1 MFNLKTVMRFEVLR
15 TLKKRSF
22 WTSILLPPLILAIL
36 SGVMTF
42 SQKAS
47 QEQLNQLA
55 NGSTNIAIIDKS
67 GKVGKEAFQG
77 EHAFTKAT
85 DKDSA
90 ITEVKQGRKD
100 AVIFIPENVGSQPI
114 EVYAKDENIFNNS
127 RYENMAQQLLKRS
140 VSSKVDKADQQII
153 AGKLQTTS
161 TFYRDGKQYDPI
173 GSMIIPAAFLVLL
186 YVVLMTFVNPILT
199 STSEE
204 KENRVTEMILTT
216 IQPRTLI
223 FGKILSIVV
232 LAALQVTIMTLMTV
246 ATYLLIDK
254 TAGGVPIDILKNIQ
268 IEPVRIAMSALISTA
283 GFAFFAGLVIA
294 VGAAVPTA
302 KEAGGFLG
310 ALVTLFFAP
319 LYFFM
324 LIISTPNAPLVKV
337 TSLIPFTSPMP
348 LLIRNA
354 TGNLP
359 LGEGLLAAGILIV
372 SAGITFWIA
381 IRLFHYGS
389 IEYNKVLSLKAIFYK
404 EKRS

>member
-1 MFNLKTVMRFEVLR
+1 MFNLKTVMRFEILR
-15 TLKKRSF
+15 TLKKQSF
-22 WTSILLPPLILAIL
+22 WLSILLPPII
-36 SGVMTF
+36 
-42 SQKAS
+42 
-47 QEQLNQLA
+47 
-55 NGSTNIAIIDKS
+55 IAIISGIMVFSNKASSDQLKQLASGSDRIVIIDQS
-67 GKVGKEAFQG
+67 GKVSKEAFQG
-77 EHAFTKAT
+77 EHAFAKAT

-90 ITEVKQGRKD
+90 ISDVKHGHKD
-100 AVIFIPENVGSQPI
+100 AVIFIPKQVGEQPV
-114 EVYAKDENIFNNS
+114 EVYAKDENIFNNN
-127 RYENMAQQLLKRS
+127 RYETMAQQLLKSS
-140 VSSKVDKADQQII
+140 VNSKIDAADQQII
-153 AGKLQTTS
+153 AGKLQTNS
-161 TFYRDGKQYDPI
+161 TFYRNGHQYDPI
-173 GSMIIPAAFLVLL
+173 GSMIIPAAFLILL
-186 YVVLMTFVNPILT
+186 YIVLMTFVNPILT

-223 FGKILSIVV
+223 FGKILSIVI
-232 LAALQVTIMTLMTV
+232 LAAMQIIIMTLMTIV
-246 ATYLLIDK
+246 TYLVLDK
-254 TAGGVPIDILKNIQ
+254 TAGVPLDIVKHIQ
-268 IEPVRIAMSALISTA
+268 IEPVRIAMSALISIA

-302 KEAGGFLG
+302 KEAGSFLG
-310 ALVTLFFAP
+310 VLMTLFYVP
-319 LYFFM
+319 LYFIM
-324 LIISTPNAPLVKV
+324 LIISTPDALLVRIISLVPL
-337 TSLIPFTSPMP
+337 TSPMP

>member
-1 MFNLKTVMRFEVLR
+1 MFNLKTVMRFEILR
-15 TLKKRSF
+15 TLKKQSF
-22 WTSILLPPLILAIL
+22 WLSILLPPII
-36 SGVMTF
+36 
-42 SQKAS
+42 
-47 QEQLNQLA
+47 
-55 NGSTNIAIIDKS
+55 IAIISGIMVFSNKASSDQLKQLASGSDRIVIIDQS
-67 GKVGKEAFQG
+67 GKVSKEAFQG

-90 ITEVKQGRKD
+90 ISDVKHGRKD
-100 AVIFIPENVGSQPI
+100 AVIFIPKQVGEQPV
-114 EVYAKDENIFNNS
+114 EVYAKDENIFNNN
-127 RYENMAQQLLKRS
+127 RYETMAQQLLKSS
-140 VSSKVDKADQQII
+140 VNSKIDAADQQII
-153 AGKLQTTS
+153 AGKLQTNS
-161 TFYRDGKQYDPI
+161 TFYRNGHQYDPI

-186 YVVLMTFVNPILT
+186 YIVLMTFVNPILT

-223 FGKILSIVV
+223 FGKILSIVI
-232 LAALQVTIMTLMTV
+232 LAVMQIIIMTLMTIV
-246 ATYLLIDK
+246 TYLVLDK
-254 TAGGVPIDILKNIQ
+254 TAGVPLDMVKHIQ

-302 KEAGGFLG
+302 KEAGSFLG
-310 ALVTLFFAP
+310 VLMTLFYVP
-319 LYFFM
+319 LYFIM
-324 LIISTPNAPLVKV
+324 LIISTPDALLVRIISLVPL
-337 TSLIPFTSPMP
+337 TSPMP

>member
-55 NGSTNIAIIDKS
+55 SGSTNIAIIDKS

-77 EHAFTKAT
+77 EHAFAKAT

-173 GSMIIPAAFLVLL
+173 GSMIIPAAFLILL

-310 ALVTLFFAP
+310 ALMTLFFAP

-354 TGNLP
+354 TGHLP

>member
-1 MFNLKTVMRFEVLR
+1 MFNLKTVMRFEILR
-15 TLKKRSF
+15 TLKKQSF
-22 WTSILLPPLILAIL
+22 WLSILLPPII
-36 SGVMTF
+36 
-42 SQKAS
+42 
-47 QEQLNQLA
+47 
-55 NGSTNIAIIDKS
+55 IAIISGIMVFSNKASSDQLKQLASGSDRIVIIDQS
-67 GKVGKEAFQG
+67 GKVSKEAFQG
-77 EHAFTKAT
+77 EHAFAKAT

-90 ITEVKQGRKD
+90 ISDVKHGRKD
-100 AVIFIPENVGSQPI
+100 AVIFIPKQVGEQPV
-114 EVYAKDENIFNNS
+114 EVYAKDENIFNNN
-127 RYENMAQQLLKRS
+127 RYETMAQQLLKSS
-140 VSSKVDKADQQII
+140 VNSKIDAADQQII
-153 AGKLQTTS
+153 AGKLQTNS
-161 TFYRDGKQYDPI
+161 TFYRNGHQYDPI
-173 GSMIIPAAFLVLL
+173 GSMVIPAAFLILL
-186 YVVLMTFVNPILT
+186 YIVLMTFVNPILT

-223 FGKILSIVV
+223 FGKILSIVI
-232 LAALQVTIMTLMTV
+232 LAAMQIIIMTLMTIV
-246 ATYLLIDK
+246 TYLVLDK
-254 TAGGVPIDILKNIQ
+254 TAGVPLDMVKHIQ

-302 KEAGGFLG
+302 KEAGSFLG
-310 ALVTLFFAP
+310 VLMTLFYVP
-319 LYFFM
+319 LYFIM
-324 LIISTPNAPLVKV
+324 LIISTPDALLVRIISLVPL
-337 TSLIPFTSPMP
+337 TSPMP

>member
-1 MFNLKTVMRFEVLR
+1 MFNLKTVMRFEILR
-15 TLKKRSF
+15 TLKKQSF
-22 WTSILLPPLILAIL
+22 WLSILLPPII
-36 SGVMTF
+36 
-42 SQKAS
+42 
-47 QEQLNQLA
+47 
-55 NGSTNIAIIDKS
+55 IAIISGIMVFSNKASSDQLKQLASGSDRIVIIDQS
-67 GKVGKEAFQG
+67 GKVSKEAFQG
-77 EHAFTKAT
+77 EHAFAKAT

-90 ITEVKQGRKD
+90 ISDVKHGRKD
-100 AVIFIPENVGSQPI
+100 AVIFIPKQVGEQPV
-114 EVYAKDENIFNNS
+114 EVYAKDENIFNNN
-127 RYENMAQQLLKRS
+127 RYETMAQQLLKSS
-140 VSSKVDKADQQII
+140 VNSKIDAADQQII
-153 AGKLQTTS
+153 AGKLQTNS
-161 TFYRDGKQYDPI
+161 TFYRNGHQYDPI
-173 GSMIIPAAFLVLL
+173 GSMIIPAAFLILL
-186 YVVLMTFVNPILT
+186 YIVLMTFVNPILT

-223 FGKILSIVV
+223 FGKILSIVI
-232 LAALQVTIMTLMTV
+232 LAAMQIIIMTLMTIV
-246 ATYLLIDK
+246 TYLVLDK
-254 TAGGVPIDILKNIQ
+254 TAGVPLDMVKHIQ
-268 IEPVRIAMSALISTA
+268 IEPVRIAMSALISIA

-302 KEAGGFLG
+302 KEAGSFLG
-310 ALVTLFFAP
+310 VLMTLFYVP
-319 LYFFM
+319 LYFIM
-324 LIISTPNAPLVKV
+324 LIISTPDALLVRIISLVPL
-337 TSLIPFTSPMP
+337 TSPMP

>member
-1 MFNLKTVMRFEVLR
+1 MFNLKTVMRFEILR
-15 TLKKRSF
+15 TLKKQSF
-22 WTSILLPPLILAIL
+22 WLSILLPPII
-36 SGVMTF
+36 
-42 SQKAS
+42 
-47 QEQLNQLA
+47 
-55 NGSTNIAIIDKS
+55 IAIISGIMVFSNKASSDQLKQLASGSDRIVIIDQS
-67 GKVGKEAFQG
+67 GKVSKEAFQG
-77 EHAFTKAT
+77 EHAFAKAT

-90 ITEVKQGRKD
+90 ISDVKHGRKD
-100 AVIFIPENVGSQPI
+100 AVIFIPKQVGEQPV
-114 EVYAKDENIFNNS
+114 EVYAKDENIFNNN
-127 RYENMAQQLLKRS
+127 RYETMAQQLLKSS
-140 VSSKVDKADQQII
+140 VNSKIDAADQQII
-153 AGKLQTTS
+153 AGKLQTNS
-161 TFYRDGKQYDPI
+161 TFYRNGHQYDPI
-173 GSMIIPAAFLVLL
+173 GSMIIPAAFLILL
-186 YVVLMTFVNPILT
+186 YIVLMTFVNPILT

-223 FGKILSIVV
+223 FGKILSIVI
-232 LAALQVTIMTLMTV
+232 LAAMQIIIMTLMTV
-246 ATYLLIDK
+246 VTYLVLDK
-254 TAGGVPIDILKNIQ
+254 TAGVPLDMVKHIQ

-302 KEAGGFLG
+302 KEAGSFLG
-310 ALVTLFFAP
+310 VLMTLFYVP
-319 LYFFM
+319 LYFIM
-324 LIISTPNAPLVKV
+324 LIISTPDALLVRIISLVPL
-337 TSLIPFTSPMP
+337 TSPMP

>member
-1 MFNLKTVMRFEVLR
+1 MFNLKTVMRFEILR
-15 TLKKRSF
+15 TLKKQSF
-22 WTSILLPPLILAIL
+22 WLSILLPPII
-36 SGVMTF
+36 
-42 SQKAS
+42 
-47 QEQLNQLA
+47 
-55 NGSTNIAIIDKS
+55 IAIISGIMVFSNKASSDQLKQLASGSDRIVIIDQS
-67 GKVGKEAFQG
+67 GKVSKEAFQG
-77 EHAFTKAT
+77 EHAFAKAT

-90 ITEVKQGRKD
+90 ISDVKHGRKD
-100 AVIFIPENVGSQPI
+100 AVIFIPKQVGEQPV
-114 EVYAKDENIFNNS
+114 EVYAKDENIFNNN
-127 RYENMAQQLLKRS
+127 RYETMAQQLLKSS
-140 VSSKVDKADQQII
+140 VNSKIDAADQQII
-153 AGKLQTTS
+153 AGKLQTNS
-161 TFYRDGKQYDPI
+161 TFYRNGHQYDPI

-186 YVVLMTFVNPILT
+186 YIVLMTFVNPILT

-223 FGKILSIVV
+223 FGKILSIVI
-232 LAALQVTIMTLMTV
+232 LAAMQIIIMTLMTIV
-246 ATYLLIDK
+246 TYLVLDK
-254 TAGGVPIDILKNIQ
+254 TAGVPLDMVKHIQ

-302 KEAGGFLG
+302 KEAGSFLG
-310 ALVTLFFAP
+310 VLMTLFYVP
-319 LYFFM
+319 LYFIM
-324 LIISTPNAPLVKV
+324 LIISTPDALLVRIISLVPL
-337 TSLIPFTSPMP
+337 TSPMP

>member
-1 MFNLKTVMRFEVLR
+1 MFNLKTVMRFEILR
-15 TLKKRSF
+15 TLKKQSF
-22 WTSILLPPLILAIL
+22 WLSILLPPII
-36 SGVMTF
+36 
-42 SQKAS
+42 
-47 QEQLNQLA
+47 
-55 NGSTNIAIIDKS
+55 IAIISGIMVFSNKASSDQLKQLASGSDRIVIIDQS
-67 GKVGKEAFQG
+67 GKVSKEAFQG
-77 EHAFTKAT
+77 EHAFAKAT

-90 ITEVKQGRKD
+90 ISDVKHGRKD
-100 AVIFIPENVGSQPI
+100 AVIFIPKQVGEQPV
-114 EVYAKDENIFNNS
+114 EVYAKDENIFNNN
-127 RYENMAQQLLKRS
+127 RYETMAQQLLKSS
-140 VSSKVDKADQQII
+140 VNSKIDAADQQII
-153 AGKLQTTS
+153 AGKLQTNS
-161 TFYRDGKQYDPI
+161 TFYRNGHQYDPI
-173 GSMIIPAAFLVLL
+173 GSMIIPAAFLILL
-186 YVVLMTFVNPILT
+186 YIVLMTFVNPILT

-223 FGKILSIVV
+223 FGKILSIVI
-232 LAALQVTIMTLMTV
+232 LAAMQIIIMTLMTIV
-246 ATYLLIDK
+246 TYLVLDK
-254 TAGGVPIDILKNIQ
+254 TAGVPLDMVKHIQ

-302 KEAGGFLG
+302 KEAGSFLG
-310 ALVTLFFAP
+310 VLMTLFYVP
-319 LYFFM
+319 LYFIM
-324 LIISTPNAPLVKV
+324 LIISTPDALLVRIISLVPL
-337 TSLIPFTSPMP
+337 TSPMP

>member
-1 MFNLKTVMRFEVLR
+1 MFNLKTVMRFEILR
-15 TLKKRSF
+15 TLKKQSF
-22 WTSILLPPLILAIL
+22 WLSILLPPII
-36 SGVMTF
+36 
-42 SQKAS
+42 
-47 QEQLNQLA
+47 
-55 NGSTNIAIIDKS
+55 IAIISGIMVFSNKASSDQLKQLASGSDRIVIIDQS
-67 GKVGKEAFQG
+67 GKVSKEAFQG
-77 EHAFTKAT
+77 EHAFAKAT
-85 DKDSA
+85 DKDNA
-90 ITEVKQGRKD
+90 ISDVKHGRKD
-100 AVIFIPENVGSQPI
+100 AVIFIPKQVGEQPV
-114 EVYAKDENIFNNS
+114 EVYAKDENIFNNN
-127 RYENMAQQLLKRS
+127 RYETMAQQLLKSS
-140 VSSKVDKADQQII
+140 VNSKIDAADQQII
-153 AGKLQTTS
+153 AGKLQTNS
-161 TFYRDGKQYDPI
+161 TFYRNGHQYDPI
-173 GSMIIPAAFLVLL
+173 GSMIIPAAFLILL
-186 YVVLMTFVNPILT
+186 YIVLMTFVNPILT

-223 FGKILSIVV
+223 FGKILSIVI
-232 LAALQVTIMTLMTV
+232 LAVMQIIIMTLMTV
-246 ATYLLIDK
+246 VTYLVLDK
-254 TAGGVPIDILKNIQ
+254 TAGVPLDMVKHIQ

-302 KEAGGFLG
+302 KEAGSFLG
-310 ALVTLFFAP
+310 VLMTLFYVP
-319 LYFFM
+319 LYFIM
-324 LIISTPNAPLVKV
+324 LIISTPDALLVRIISLVPL
-337 TSLIPFTSPMP
+337 TSPMP

>member
-1 MFNLKTVMRFEVLR
+1 MFNLKTVMRFEILR
-15 TLKKRSF
+15 TLKKQSF
-22 WTSILLPPLILAIL
+22 WLSILLPPII
-36 SGVMTF
+36 
-42 SQKAS
+42 
-47 QEQLNQLA
+47 
-55 NGSTNIAIIDKS
+55 IAIISGIMVFSNKASSDQLKQLASGSDRIVIIDQS
-67 GKVGKEAFQG
+67 GKVSKEAFQG
-77 EHAFTKAT
+77 EHAFAKAT

-90 ITEVKQGRKD
+90 ISDVKHGRKD
-100 AVIFIPENVGSQPI
+100 AVIFIPKQVGEQPV
-114 EVYAKDENIFNNS
+114 EVYAKDENIFNNN
-127 RYENMAQQLLKRS
+127 RYETMAQQLLKSS
-140 VSSKVDKADQQII
+140 VNSKIDAADQQII
-153 AGKLQTTS
+153 AGKLQTNS
-161 TFYRDGKQYDPI
+161 TFYRNGHQYDPI
-173 GSMIIPAAFLVLL
+173 GSMIIPAAFLILL
-186 YVVLMTFVNPILT
+186 YIVLMTFVNPILT

-223 FGKILSIVV
+223 FGKILSIVI
-232 LAALQVTIMTLMTV
+232 LAVMQIIIMTLMTIV
-246 ATYLLIDK
+246 TYLVLDK
-254 TAGGVPIDILKNIQ
+254 TAGVPLDMVKHIQ
-268 IEPVRIAMSALISTA
+268 IEPVRIATSALISTA

-302 KEAGGFLG
+302 KEAGSFLG
-310 ALVTLFFAP
+310 VLMTLFYVP
-319 LYFFM
+319 LYFIM
-324 LIISTPNAPLVKV
+324 LIISTPDALLVRIISLVPL
-337 TSLIPFTSPMP
+337 TSPMP

>member
-1 MFNLKTVMRFEVLR
+1 MFNLKTVMRFEILR
-15 TLKKRSF
+15 TLKKQSF
-22 WTSILLPPLILAIL
+22 WLSILLPPII
-36 SGVMTF
+36 
-42 SQKAS
+42 
-47 QEQLNQLA
+47 
-55 NGSTNIAIIDKS
+55 IAIISGIMVFSNKASSDQLKQLASGSDRIVIIDQS
-67 GKVGKEAFQG
+67 GKVSKEAFQG

-90 ITEVKQGRKD
+90 ISDVKHGHKD
-100 AVIFIPENVGSQPI
+100 AVIFIPKQVGEQPV
-114 EVYAKDENIFNNS
+114 EVYAKDENIFNNN
-127 RYENMAQQLLKRS
+127 RYETMAQQLLKSS
-140 VSSKVDKADQQII
+140 VNSKIDAADQQII
-153 AGKLQTTS
+153 AGKLQTNS
-161 TFYRDGKQYDPI
+161 TFYRNGHQYDPI
-173 GSMIIPAAFLVLL
+173 GSMIIPAAFLILL
-186 YVVLMTFVNPILT
+186 YIVLMTFVNPILT

-223 FGKILSIVV
+223 FGKILSIVI
-232 LAALQVTIMTLMTV
+232 LAAMQIIIMTLMTIV
-246 ATYLLIDK
+246 TYLVLDK
-254 TAGGVPIDILKNIQ
+254 TAGVPLDMVKHIQ
-268 IEPVRIAMSALISTA
+268 IEPVRIAMSALISIA

-302 KEAGGFLG
+302 KEAGSFLG
-310 ALVTLFFAP
+310 VLMTLFYVP
-319 LYFFM
+319 LYFIM
-324 LIISTPNAPLVKV
+324 LIISTPDALLVRIISLVPL
-337 TSLIPFTSPMP
+337 TSPMP

>member
-1 MFNLKTVMRFEVLR
+1 MFNLKTVMRFEILR
-15 TLKKRSF
+15 TLKKQSF
-22 WTSILLPPLILAIL
+22 WLSILLPPII
-36 SGVMTF
+36 
-42 SQKAS
+42 
-47 QEQLNQLA
+47 
-55 NGSTNIAIIDKS
+55 IAIISGIMVFSNKASSDQLKQLASGSDRIVIIDQS
-67 GKVGKEAFQG
+67 GKVSKEAFQG
-77 EHAFTKAT
+77 EHAFAKAT

-90 ITEVKQGRKD
+90 VSDVKQGRKD
-100 AVIFIPENVGSQPI
+100 AVIFIPKQVGEQPV
-114 EVYAKDENIFNNS
+114 EVYAKDENIFNNN
-127 RYENMAQQLLKRS
+127 RYETIAQQLLKSS
-140 VSSKVDKADQQII
+140 VNGKIDAADQQII
-153 AGKLQTTS
+153 AGKLQTNS
-161 TFYRDGKQYDPI
+161 TFYRNGHQYDPI
-173 GSMIIPAAFLVLL
+173 GSMIIPAAFLILL
-186 YVVLMTFVNPILT
+186 YIVLMTFVNPILT

-223 FGKILSIVV
+223 FGKILSIVI
-232 LAALQVTIMTLMTV
+232 LAAMQIIIMTLMTIV
-246 ATYLLIDK
+246 TYLVLDK
-254 TAGGVPIDILKNIQ
+254 TAGVPLDMVKHIQ

-302 KEAGGFLG
+302 KEAGSFLG
-310 ALVTLFFAP
+310 VLMTLFYVP
-319 LYFFM
+319 LYFIM
-324 LIISTPNAPLVKV
+324 LIISTPDALLVRIISLVPL
-337 TSLIPFTSPMP
+337 TSPMP

>member
-1 MFNLKTVMRFEVLR
+1 MFNLKTVMRFEILR
-15 TLKKRSF
+15 TLKKQSF
-22 WTSILLPPLILAIL
+22 WLSILLPPII
-36 SGVMTF
+36 
-42 SQKAS
+42 
-47 QEQLNQLA
+47 
-55 NGSTNIAIIDKS
+55 IAIISGLMVFSNKASSDQLKQLASGSDRIVIIDQS
-67 GKVGKEAFQG
+67 GKVSKEAFQG
-77 EHAFTKAT
+77 EHAFAKAT

-90 ITEVKQGRKD
+90 ISDVKHGRKD
-100 AVIFIPENVGSQPI
+100 AVIFIPKQVGEQPV
-114 EVYAKDENIFNNS
+114 EVYAKDENIFNNN
-127 RYENMAQQLLKRS
+127 RYETMAQQLLKSS
-140 VSSKVDKADQQII
+140 VNSKIDAADQQII
-153 AGKLQTTS
+153 AGKLQTNS
-161 TFYRDGKQYDPI
+161 TFYRNGHQYDPI
-173 GSMIIPAAFLVLL
+173 GSMIIPAAFLILL
-186 YVVLMTFVNPILT
+186 YIVLMTFVNPILT

-223 FGKILSIVV
+223 FGKILSIVI
-232 LAALQVTIMTLMTV
+232 LAAMQIIIMTLMTIV
-246 ATYLLIDK
+246 TYLVLDK
-254 TAGGVPIDILKNIQ
+254 TAGVPLDMVKHIQ

-302 KEAGGFLG
+302 KEAGSFLG
-310 ALVTLFFAP
+310 VLMTLFYVP
-319 LYFFM
+319 LYFIM
-324 LIISTPNAPLVKV
+324 LIISTPDALLVRIISLVPL
-337 TSLIPFTSPMP
+337 TSPMP

>member
-1 MFNLKTVMRFEVLR
+1 MFNLKTVMRFEILR
-15 TLKKRSF
+15 TLKKQSF
-22 WTSILLPPLILAIL
+22 WLSILLPPII
-36 SGVMTF
+36 
-42 SQKAS
+42 
-47 QEQLNQLA
+47 
-55 NGSTNIAIIDKS
+55 IAIISGIMVFSNKASSDQLKQLASGSDRIVIIDQS
-67 GKVGKEAFQG
+67 GKVSKEAFQG
-77 EHAFTKAT
+77 EHAFAKAT

-90 ITEVKQGRKD
+90 VSDVKQGRKD
-100 AVIFIPENVGSQPI
+100 AVIFIPKQVGEQPV
-114 EVYAKDENIFNNS
+114 EVYAKDENIFNNN
-127 RYENMAQQLLKRS
+127 RYETMAQQLLKSS
-140 VSSKVDKADQQII
+140 VNSKIDAADQQII
-153 AGKLQTTS
+153 AGKLQTNS
-161 TFYRDGKQYDPI
+161 TFYRNGHQYDPI
-173 GSMIIPAAFLVLL
+173 GSMIIPAAFLILL
-186 YVVLMTFVNPILT
+186 YIVLMTFVNPILT

-223 FGKILSIVV
+223 FGKILSIVI
-232 LAALQVTIMTLMTV
+232 LAAMQIIIMTLMTIV
-246 ATYLLIDK
+246 TYLVLDK
-254 TAGGVPIDILKNIQ
+254 TAGVPLDMVKHIQ

-302 KEAGGFLG
+302 KEAGSFLG
-310 ALVTLFFAP
+310 VLMTLFYVP
-319 LYFFM
+319 LYFIM
-324 LIISTPNAPLVKV
+324 LIISTPDALLVRIISLVPL
-337 TSLIPFTSPMP
+337 TSPMP